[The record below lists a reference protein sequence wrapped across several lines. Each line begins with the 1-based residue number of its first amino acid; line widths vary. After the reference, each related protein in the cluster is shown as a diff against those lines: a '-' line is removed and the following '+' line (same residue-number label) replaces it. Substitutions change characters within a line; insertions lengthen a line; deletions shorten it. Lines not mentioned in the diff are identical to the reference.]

1 MFSLRYSARMSAQG
15 FFASPSARWVRR
27 LGAGLF
33 SLTISLACLAAPET
47 SPDPDLPIRQAREAF
62 GKKDRVR
69 LAALRE
75 ATQNSQHPLASWVD
89 YWDIS
94 LRLKEARAEEVD
106 AILARWPGTYVED
119 RLRNDWLLVLG
130 RRRDWETFQR
140 EHPRFRM
147 NDDREVACYAYV
159 ALLQG
164 NARPA
169 QTTLEAAQA
178 AWLGQRD
185 TDEGC
190 QLLGQTL
197 YGANALAEP
206 VVWQKIRHAVEDN
219 RLRLAR
225 QTANLLGEATGKA
238 VAEALDQPVRWL
250 TARQRAAMPPAQ
262 MLIALAVAR
271 QALIDTTEAA
281 NLLQGEWGNV
291 LSVELHSWAWGLV
304 ARQGAQALRPQA
316 LEWVQT
322 AWRALSPTQ
331 PGIGWNDETLA
342 WHTRA
347 ALRLGQG
354 GERWRLVL
362 QAVDAMSPAE
372 RPSPT
377 WQYWRARA
385 LQGLAPAGSAGEAQ
399 RTQARSILSALAT
412 SPLHFYGMLAA
423 EDLGN
428 PLALPARAAAPSVA
442 EREAA
447 QRHPGLQRA
456 LQLIAIGLRAEGV
469 REWNFH
475 LIGMKDRELLAAA
488 QLACEREVWDRCINT
503 SERTRTEI
511 DLVQRYP
518 MPLRNEV
525 MNRTREIGLDPA
537 YVYGLIRQES
547 RFVMDARSHVGAS
560 GLMQVM
566 PATAKWTAKRIGM
579 TEFRPDM
586 IAERDTNLK
595 LGTAYLK
602 LVLDDQDGLQA
613 LAAAAY
619 NAGPGRPRKWRN
631 GPLIETA
638 IWAENVPFAETRDY
652 VKKVLAN
659 ATIYAA
665 LVTGQPASLKARL
678 GHSVGPRDPKNPN
691 PSPTDLP

>member
-1 MFSLRYSARMSAQG
+1 VLSLVTAA
-15 FFASPSARWVRR
+15 V
-27 LGAGLF
+27 
-33 SLTISLACLAAPET
+33 CLAAPDT
-47 SPDPDLPIRQAREAF
+47 SSDSLPIRQAREAF
-62 GKKDRVR
+62 AKKDRVK
-69 LAALRE
+69 LAALRD
-75 ATQNSQHPLASWVD
+75 ATLAAQHPLASWVD
-89 YWDIS
+89 YWDVT
-94 LRLKEARAEEVD
+94 LRLKDARAEDVD
-106 AILARWPGTYVED
+106 GVLARWPGSYVED

-130 RRRDWETFQR
+130 RRRDWDTFQR

-147 NDDREVACYAYV
+147 NDDREVACYGYV
-159 ALLQG
+159 ALMLG
-164 NARPA
+164 GSRPA
-169 QTTLEAAQA
+169 QATLEAAQA
-178 AWLGQRD
+178 AWLAQRD

-206 VVWQKIRHAVEDN
+206 VVWQKVRYAVEDG
-219 RLRLAR
+219 RLKLAR
-225 QTANLLGEATGKA
+225 QTASLLGDATGKA
-238 VAEALDQPVRWL
+238 VAEALDQPGRWL
-250 TARQRAAMPPAQ
+250 QARQRAAMPPAQ
-262 MLIALAVAR
+262 MLVALAIAR
-271 QALIDTTEAA
+271 QAVADSAEAA
-281 NLLQGEWGNV
+281 NLLQGEWGNT
-291 LSVELHSWAWGLV
+291 LSVELHSWVWGV
-304 ARQGAQALRPQA
+304 AARQGAQALRPQA
-316 LEWVQT
+316 LDWVQT

-331 PGIGWNDETLA
+331 PGVGWNDETLS
-342 WHTRA
+342 WHARA
-347 ALRLGQG
+347 ALCLGQG
-354 GERWRLVL
+354 GERWRLTQ
-362 QAVDAMSPAE
+362 QAIEAMTPAE
-372 RPSPT
+372 RQSPT

-385 LQGLAPAGSAGEAQ
+385 LQGLAPAGAAGDAA
-399 RTQARSILSALAT
+399 RAQARQILTTLAA

-423 EDLGN
+423 EDLGT
-428 PLALPARAAAPSVA
+428 PLMLPAKAAPPTPA

-447 QRHPGLQRA
+447 QRHAGLQRA
-456 LQLIAIGLRAEGV
+456 LLLIAAGLRGEGV

-503 SERTRTEI
+503 SERTRSEI
-511 DLVQRYP
+511 DVAQRYP

-525 MNRTREIGLDPA
+525 MARTREIGLDPA

-579 TEFRPDM
+579 TDFRPDM

-595 LGTAYLK
+595 IGTAYLK
-602 LVLDDQDGLQA
+602 LVLDDQDGMQA

-631 GPLIETA
+631 GPMLEPA

-678 GHSVGPRDPKNPN
+678 GGSVGPRDAKL
-691 PSPTDLP
+691 PSSTPIDLP